1 VIVHVDPADRT
12 PVYEQLRAQIA
23 RMVAAGTLLPGVR
36 LPTIR
41 QLAADLGVAK
51 GTVAKAYEALLRDEL
66 VVADG
71 RRGTVV
77 RARSPAASGSDA
89 QQAARD
95 AARPLA
101 VAVHQLGLERA
112 AAHAALDAAL
122 DELGGGT
129 GTPTTASRRDVS
141 RRARPA
147 SPGA

>member
-12 PVYEQLRAQIA
+12 PVYEQLRSQIA
-23 RMVAAGTLLPGVR
+23 RMVAAGTLAPGTR

-41 QLAADLGVAK
+41 QLAADLGLAK

-71 RRGTVV
+71 RRGTIVQARTRIV
-77 RARSPAASGSDA
+77 ARADA
-89 QQAARD
+89 QRAARD

-101 VAVHQLGLERA
+101 VTVRQLGLERA

-122 DELGGGT
+122 DELGGPVT
-129 GTPTTASRRDVS
+129 GSHA
-141 RRARPA
+141 A
-147 SPGA
+147 G